1 MTEKD
6 LELFKMDQGKK
17 RRRTHRFGEAFLRRN
32 MKNKINNYRHSKLEL
47 VLLYLLIPK
56 LIKGFH

>member
-17 RRRTHRFGEAFLRRN
+17 RRRTHRFGEAFQRRN
-32 MKNKINNYRHSKLEL
+32 MKNKINNYRNSKLEL
-47 VLLYLLIPK
+47 VLCI
-56 LIKGFH
+56 IR

>member
-17 RRRTHRFGEAFLRRN
+17 R
-32 MKNKINNYRHSKLEL
+32 NYRHSKLEL
-47 VLLYLLIPK
+47 V
-56 LIKGFH
+56 

>member
-17 RRRTHRFGEAFLRRN
+17 RKRTHRFGEAF
-32 MKNKINNYRHSKLEL
+32 
-47 VLLYLLIPK
+47 
-56 LIKGFH
+56 